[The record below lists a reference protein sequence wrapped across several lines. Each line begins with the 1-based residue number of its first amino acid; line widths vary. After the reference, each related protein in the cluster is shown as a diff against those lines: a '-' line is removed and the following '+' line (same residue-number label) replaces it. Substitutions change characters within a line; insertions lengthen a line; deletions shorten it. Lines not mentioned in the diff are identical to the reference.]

1 MESTI
6 SISYGNGGKYTSR
19 VIEEEIIPELGNKFL
34 CEMGDSANLSLKG
47 QVCFSTDSFVITPLL
62 FPGGDIGKLSVCG
75 TVNDILVSGAKP
87 KYLSLAL
94 IVEEGT
100 KLSLL
105 RKIIKSIGDTCKEAS
120 VNVVTGDFKVVEK
133 GKGDGIYINT
143 SGIGEKIEGFDIGVN
158 KINVGDKVIVT
169 GTIGDHGISLFCLRN
184 KFFNNEI
191 QSDCMPLNK
200 IMEAIYPFKEKISAM
215 RDPTRGGLA
224 TTLNE
229 FTNNNNFS
237 IELLEDKIPFN
248 IKVKTAA
255 EILGLD
261 LLYSPCEGR
270 AIIICRADVANE
282 IVSSIKNVKGGEK
295 AEIIGEVVDF
305 EKGKVL
311 LKSSFRGRR
320 ILDKLTHDQLPRI
333 C

>member
-19 VIEEEIIPELGNKFL
+19 IIENEIMPCLQNEILS
-34 CEMGDSANLSLKG
+34 EMGDSANVKLSG
-47 QVCFSTDSFVITPLL
+47 DICFSTDSFVITPLE
-62 FPGGDIGKLSVCG
+62 FTGGDIGKLAVCG
-75 TVNDILVSGAKP
+75 TVNDILVSGAIP
-87 KYLSLAL
+87 RYLSLAL

-105 RKIIKSIGDTCKEAS
+105 RKIINSIGDTCKEAG
-120 VNVVTGDFKVVEK
+120 VKVVTGDFKVVEK

-143 SGIGEKIEGFDIGVN
+143 TGIGDKIQGFNLGAKRIQ
-158 KINVGDKVIVT
+158 VGDKIIVT
-169 GTIGDHGISLFCLRN
+169 GDIGNHGISLFCLRN
-184 KFFNNEI
+184 KFFKNEI
-191 QSDCMPLNK
+191 ESDCCVLNK
-200 IMEAIYPFKEKISAM
+200 VIEAIYPFKEYISAM

-229 FTNNNNFS
+229 FTNNNSFS
-237 IELLEDKIPFN
+237 IELLEENIPFN

-270 AIIICRADVANE
+270 AIIICRSHVAE
-282 IVSSIKNVKGGEK
+282 DIVKSIKDVHGGEK
-295 AEIIGEVVDF
+295 AEIIGEVVDYA
-305 EKGKVL
+305 EGKVL
-311 LKSSFRGRR
+311 MKGEFGGRR
-320 ILDKLTHDQLPRI
+320 ILDKLTNDQLPRI